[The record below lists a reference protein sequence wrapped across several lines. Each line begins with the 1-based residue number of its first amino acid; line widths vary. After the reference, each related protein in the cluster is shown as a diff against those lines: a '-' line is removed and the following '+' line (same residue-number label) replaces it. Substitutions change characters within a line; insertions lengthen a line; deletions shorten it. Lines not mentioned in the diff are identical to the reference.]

1 MRMRSHPIHAEH
13 LAHHVTHP
21 MADSDTPN
29 TAAAKAASK
38 AMGRRLEALLRT
50 NPDTSPWAE
59 QLIENGP
66 DSTEPLHANHL
77 LTFLGTTRHAAP
89 DNSGLDAIAGRLRG
103 WGAAAVPD
111 EASAARH
118 VALDVWGVLA
128 EFAKGYNSA
137 YQKLVAEYTAAP
149 PPASKPLGSTADTGS
164 DGHRMT
170 QEERY
175 RAKAADLNAICLTQG
190 FYYQQLDP
198 QYKLKDA
205 CCSLITDCTR
215 SPPQAA
221 SFTEHFATGKGY
233 YVDVHPGLTSA
244 GSQLKVRPGGGV
256 HVARAAA
263 ADSRDAR
270 APRRHRCSH

>member
-1 MRMRSHPIHAEH
+1 
-13 LAHHVTHP
+13 
-21 MADSDTPN
+21 
-29 TAAAKAASK
+29 
-38 AMGRRLEALLRT
+38 
-50 NPDTSPWAE
+50 
-59 QLIENGP
+59 
-66 DSTEPLHANHL
+66 
-77 LTFLGTTRHAAP
+77 
-89 DNSGLDAIAGRLRG
+89 
-103 WGAAAVPD
+103 
-111 EASAARH
+111 
-118 VALDVWGVLA
+118 
-128 EFAKGYNSA
+128 
-137 YQKLVAEYTAAP
+137 
-149 PPASKPLGSTADTGS
+149 
-164 DGHRMT
+164 MT